1 MEITVF
7 TPTYNRAY
15 IIEKLYNSLKRQT
28 FHDFEWIVLD
38 DGSTDDTEKLF
49 DRILAENNFF
59 KIIYQRVKNGGK
71 HRAINKGVKLASG
84 RLFFIVDSDDYLPD
98 DSLETIMQ
106 YESSISDE
114 AKPFFAGIAGLKG
127 KDSTHL
133 MGATFE
139 GDFKDLTY
147 LETQDNN
154 IFGDKSEVY
163 YLEII
168 RQFPFPE
175 FENEKFIPESVV
187 WNEIASKGYKLRY
200 FNKLTYYCDY
210 LEDGLTQQGEAKYIS
225 IPKGYGLYLS
235 QSIKFGKI
243 TKLNKWRKLFDYYR
257 MFHSKISVREMANN
271 LQMNPVYYYCRIM
284 GIRVFYKLYNR

>member
-1 MEITVF
+1 MEVTVF

-15 IIEKLYNSLKRQT
+15 IIEKLYQSLKRQT

-49 DRILAENNFF
+49 ERILAEKSFF
-59 KIIYQRVKNGGK
+59 TIKYQRVKNGGK

-98 DSLETIMQ
+98 DSLETIVK

-114 AKPFFAGIAGLKG
+114 SKLFFAGIAGLKG
-127 KDSTHL
+127 RDTTHL
-133 MGATFE
+133 MGTTFE
-139 GDFKDLTY
+139 GDFRDLTY

-163 YLEII
+163 YLEIMK
-168 RQFPFPE
+168 QFPFPE
-175 FENEKFIPESVV
+175 FDNEKFIPESVV
-187 WNEIASKGYKLRY
+187 WNEIASNGYKLRY
-200 FNKLTYYCDY
+200 FNKLTYNCDY
-210 LEDGLTQQGEAKYIS
+210 LEDGLTQQGEEKYKS

-257 MFHSKISVREMANN
+257 MYQSKISVREMANN
-271 LQMNPVYYYCRIM
+271 LQMNPIYYYFRIL
-284 GIRVFYKLYNR
+284 GIRIFYKLYNR